1 MVRVRKSK
9 RMPGHLEGQKE
20 LYFTDAEMSV
30 ADANVKPDR
39 RKRKH

>member
-1 MVRVRKSK
+1 
-9 RMPGHLEGQKE
+9 MPGHLEGQKE